1 MAVVKRLNT
10 PRASVKVA
18 TPDKPSVVST
28 RQPSRLEEMGDT
40 AFGTL
45 DESKDGLIVS
55 FDRETKNFVLV
66 TPDTLLDRSVEDSD
80 LSDTFIQQIEQEISL
95 GDVAV
100 SNIDGGGF
108 I

>member
-1 MAVVKRLNT
+1 MAVVR
-10 PRASVKVA
+10 RAQSGASIRKKPEVTQSVR
-18 TPDKPSVVST
+18 ST

-66 TPDTLLDRSVEDSD
+66 TADTLLDRSTEDD
-80 LSDTFIQQIEQEISL
+80 NLSDTFITQLEQEINL
-95 GDVAV
+95 ADVSV
-100 SNIDGGGF
+100 DNIDGGTF
-108 I
+108 T

>member
-1 MAVVKRLNT
+1 MAVVKRLNP
-10 PRASVKVA
+10 PRASVRVSA
-18 TPDKPSVVST
+18 PDRPSVVST

-55 FDRETKNFVLV
+55 FDQETKNFVLV
-66 TPDTLLDRSVEDSD
+66 TPDTLLDRTVEDD
-80 LSDTFIQQIEQEISL
+80 DISDTFITQVEQEISL
-95 GDVAV
+95 GDVAI

-108 I
+108 V